1 MLRHLVASDFSGW
14 HEVCTIHAEGS
25 LASQK
30 MMLLAEAPME
40 TYRAHA
46 REIVGLDI

>member
-14 HEVCTIHAEGS
+14 HEVCMIHAEGS
-25 LASQK
+25 IASQK

-40 TYRAHA
+40 AYKARA
-46 REIVGLDI
+46 REGVGLVT